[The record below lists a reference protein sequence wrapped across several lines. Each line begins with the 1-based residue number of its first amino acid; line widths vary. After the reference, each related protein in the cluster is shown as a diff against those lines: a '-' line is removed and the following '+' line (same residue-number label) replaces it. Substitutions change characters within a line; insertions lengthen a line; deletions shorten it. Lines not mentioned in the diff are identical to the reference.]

1 MNIAFFDFDGTI
13 TTNDSLDD
21 FFIYLSPNKKI
32 YYKIKY
38 FDTLFHLLLYKIDL
52 ISVEK
57 LKIKRINIFFRLH
70 NHEIVLKKA
79 KIFSE
84 YIIPNNIKQS
94 AIKQI
99 HLHLNN
105 KTEVVVV
112 SASLNILL
120 EHFCFNNKIKLITNN
135 LVFNIYANKYHF
147 DNIDC
152 NFDEK
157 VNRIKQ
163 NYDLSN
169 YINIYSYGDTNGDL
183 AMLNI
188 ANYKYYKYFK

>member
-13 TTNDSLDD
+13 TTSDSLDD
-21 FFIYLSPNKKI
+21 FFRYISPNKRI

-38 FDTLFHLLLYKIDL
+38 FDTLIPLLLYKTNL

-57 LKIKRINIFFRLH
+57 LKLKRLNKFFRLH
-70 NHEIVLKKA
+70 NHETVLTKA

-84 YIIPNNIKQS
+84 NIIPNSIKQS
-94 AIKQI
+94 AINQI
-99 HLHLNN
+99 KLHLNN
-105 KTEVVVV
+105 QIDVVIV

-120 EHFCFNNKIKLITNN
+120 NNFCYKNKLKLITNN
-135 LVFNIYANKYHF
+135 LVFNEYSNKYYF
-147 DNIDC
+147 NNIDC

-157 VNRIKQ
+157 VNRIRQ
-163 NYDLSN
+163 IYDLSN
-169 YINIYSYGDTNGDL
+169 YSNIYSYGDTNGDL

>member
-13 TTNDSLDD
+13 TTNDSLND
-21 FFIYLSPNKKI
+21 FFRYLSPNKRI

-38 FDTLFHLLLYKIDL
+38 FDTLMHMMLYKLKL

-57 LKIKRINIFFRLH
+57 IKIKRINKFFRLH
-70 NHEIVLKKA
+70 DHETVLKKA
-79 KIFSE
+79 KNFSE
-84 YIIPNNIKQS
+84 NILTNSIKQS
-94 AIKQI
+94 ALNEII
-99 HLHLNN
+99 LHLNN
-105 KTEVVVV
+105 KSDVVVV

-120 EHFCFNNKIKLITNN
+120 EHFCYSNKIKLITNN
-135 LVFNIYANKYHF
+135 LVFNKYSNKYQF
-147 DNIDC
+147 DNNDC

-157 VNRIKQ
+157 VNRIRQ
-163 NYDLSN
+163 IYDLSN
-169 YINIYSYGDTNGDL
+169 YSNIYSYGDTSGDL

>member
-21 FFIYLSPNKKI
+21 FFRYLSPNKRI

-38 FDTLFHLLLYKIDL
+38 FDTLMHMILYKLKL

-57 LKIKRINIFFRLH
+57 IKIKRINKFFGLH
-70 NHEIVLKKA
+70 DHETVLKKA

-84 YIIPNNIKQS
+84 NILTNSIKQS
-94 AIKQI
+94 AINEI
-99 HLHLNN
+99 ILHLNN
-105 KTEVVVV
+105 KSDVIVV

-120 EHFCFNNKIKLITNN
+120 EHFCYNNKIKLITNN
-135 LVFNIYANKYHF
+135 LVFNKYSNKYQF

-157 VNRIKQ
+157 VKRIRQ
-163 NYDLSN
+163 IYDLSN
-169 YINIYSYGDTNGDL
+169 YSNIYSYGDTSGDL

-188 ANYKYYKYFK
+188 ANYKYYQYFK